1 MSWKFKEVPF
11 FPIQIQNIGA
21 EDEILQ
27 LMNEIEEFFDS
38 YSSKMCCLL
47 CTACLCSFFMC
58 CICCIIRSQ
67 VSHLESA
74 NGKLSRIIE
83 AFNAKSRHKGYHVEL
98 RREDINDASR
108 ANPKNGLIVKLSV
121 SKRREYC
128 AANGIEFNGIDGIQ
142 PMIIN
147 AMTSVSFEALSNV
160 SDQPPSYESLTTK
173 SSWF

>member
-1 MSWKFKEVPF
+1 MPF

-21 EDEILQ
+21 EDEIRQ

-58 CICCIIRSQ
+58 CILCIIRSQ

-98 RREDINDASR
+98 RRDDIRTHN

-128 AANGIEFNGIDGIQ
+128 AANGIEFNGIDGSQ
-142 PMIIN
+142 PMTIN
-147 AMTSVSFEALSNV
+147 AMTSVSFQALSKV
-160 SDQPPSYESLTTK
+160 SDQPPSYESMTKK